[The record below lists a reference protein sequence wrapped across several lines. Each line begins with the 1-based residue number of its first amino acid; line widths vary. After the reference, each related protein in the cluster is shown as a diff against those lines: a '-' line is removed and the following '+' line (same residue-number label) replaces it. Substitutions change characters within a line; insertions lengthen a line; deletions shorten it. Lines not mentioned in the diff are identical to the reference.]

1 MKQDKKLKKEDKTNF
16 YYSQEQDKVIV
27 DGLLKEFSRRQLE
40 RRTYELAW
48 ELNMNYM
55 IGNQYSCISPRGE
68 VDSIDKNF
76 VWETREVFNHIAP
89 IVEMRLA
96 KLAKVR
102 PTASVRPSGTEQ
114 ADIYCAKL
122 SKAILTSLFNRLS
135 LSDLIATATSW
146 SEVTGTAFYKVC
158 WNNDLGDTIA
168 CVQDKAVK
176 TGDVDISV
184 CSPFEIFPD
193 SNASSDIESCSS
205 IIHARAL
212 PAKQVEETYNIKI
225 DGTEIDSLMF
235 DQMSINSG
243 VAGRSNIAKLSHTK
257 LHDHVMVLEYY
268 QKPTASLPNGKLTI
282 VAGDRLV
289 YDGDLP
295 YSVASNGEKG
305 YPFIRQLANAQIG
318 CFWGTSV
325 IERCIPVQ
333 RAYNALKNRKHEF
346 IARLSA
352 GVLAVEDGSV
362 DVDNL
367 EDEGL
372 APGKIIVYRAG
383 SQMPTFMEAGS
394 VPSEIAQEEEN
405 LLTEFNILGGV
416 SEIMRDSTLP
426 SSVSSGSAITLLI
439 EQDET
444 RLSVTAEYIRQ
455 AVKQIAEKT
464 IRLYKQFATSKRLSQ
479 MTDESGTIELHY
491 WNNSNITSDD
501 VILDTTNELTESSA
515 TRKNLL
521 LELYDKGLLA
531 SEDGKISNRMRVK
544 ILDSLGFGSWETSQD
559 ISIMHTKRAT
569 KENLQLSAL
578 DKPLQ
583 VDDHKIHI
591 EEHTR
596 FLISDESAKFTPEH
610 NKQILEHIMQHKL
623 MQARQTQQDALL
635 ASGDIEAAKIALE
648 SLDNNA

>member
-1 MKQDKKLKKEDKTNF
+1 MNSNTETQKF
-16 YYSQEQDKVIV
+16 YYSEEEDKVIV
-27 DGLLKEFSRRQLE
+27 DGLVTEFE
-40 RRTYELAW
+40 RRRAERRSYELSW

-55 IGNQYSCISPRGE
+55 IGNQYACITPRGE
-68 VDSIDKNF
+68 IDSINKNF

-89 IVEMRLA
+89 IIEMRLA

-122 SKAILTSLFNRLS
+122 SKAILTNLFNKLN
-135 LSDLIATATSW
+135 LSDLLAEATTW
-146 SEVTGTAFYKVC
+146 SEVAGTCFYKVC
-158 WNNDLGDTIA
+158 WNSDIGETIA
-168 CVQDKAVK
+168 IAADKQIKA
-176 TGDVDISV
+176 GDVDISV

-193 SNASSDIESCSS
+193 TSSANSVEACAS
-205 IIHARAL
+205 IIHARAVS
-212 PAKQVEETYNIKI
+212 AKKVEEVYGVQV
-225 DGTEIDSLMF
+225 DGTDVDSLMF
-235 DQMSINSG
+235 DQMSVASG
-243 VAGRSNIAKLSHTK
+243 VAGRSNITKLSHVK
-257 LHDHVMVLEYY
+257 LADHVLVLEYY
-268 QKPTASLPNGKLTI
+268 QKPTAALPNGRLII
-282 VAGDRLV
+282 VAGNKLV

-295 YSVASNGEKG
+295 YSVASNGERG
-305 YPFIRQLANAQIG
+305 YPFIRQISNAQIG
-318 CFWGTSV
+318 SFWGSSV

-367 EDEGL
+367 EDDGL

-383 SQMPTFMEAGS
+383 SEKPTFMDAGS
-394 VPSEIAQEEEN
+394 VPSEIADEEDK
-405 LLTEFNILGGV
+405 LLSEFNILSGV

-464 IRLYKQFATSKRLSQ
+464 IRLYKQFANAKRLSQ
-479 MTDESGTIELHY
+479 MTDESGAIELHY
-491 WNNSNITSDD
+491 WNNADLTSDD

-515 TRKNLL
+515 SRKNLL

-531 SEDGKISNRMRVK
+531 SEDGKISNRTRVK
-544 ILDSLGFGSWETSQD
+544 ILDSLGFGSWENSQD

-569 KENLQLSAL
+569 KENLRLSEVAE
-578 DKPLQ
+578 PLE
-583 VDDHKIHI
+583 VDDHQIHI

-596 FLISDESAKFTPEH
+596 FLISDECNKFSQEH
-610 NKQILEHIMQHKL
+610 NQKILEHIRDHKQML
-623 MQARQTQQDALL
+623 AAQQQ
-635 ASGDIEAAKIALE
+635 
-648 SLDNNA
+648 N